1 MITIALIFSAITIA
15 PILAGLLSNRR
26 DKETGPFITNHI
38 LGLTVSLI
46 LVIVIVLISLR
57 FGSLEITW
65 RTAWN
70 AIFNY
75 DTTNQGQIVVRELR
89 IPRTILGLAAGSC
102 LAVAGA
108 LTQGITRNP
117 LGAPGILGVNA
128 GAAFAIVT
136 AIYVADIVSPAG
148 YVWFAFFGAAGASI
162 LVYFIAQFG
171 AGGAT
176 PVKLALAGVVI
187 TALLGGWTTSLL
199 ILDLETLDEAR
210 FWLAGSIAS
219 RGTDEITVLF
229 PIIIIGLLL
238 GISLGKQINILSLGE
253 DIAMS
258 LGQRIAIIRI
268 AAGIVIILL
277 CGSAVAIAGPVAF
290 VGLAIPHMVRSLVGP
305 DYRWILIYSLF
316 LGPCLLLGADVIGRL
331 IVRPTEL
338 QVGIVT
344 AAAGA
349 PFLIYLVR
357 FTKLSDV

>member
-1 MITIALIFSAITIA
+1 MARVPA
-15 PILAGLLSNRR
+15 PAA
-26 DKETGPFITNHI
+26 EAA
-38 LGLTVSLI
+38 
-46 LVIVIVLISLR
+46 VIDPS
-57 FGSLEITW
+57 W
-65 RTAWN
+65 ATAWN
-70 AIFNY
+70 AIFDY
-75 DTTNQGQIVVRELR
+75 DSTDQGQIVVRELR
-89 IPRTILGLAAGSC
+89 WPRTVLGLAAGSC

-136 AIYVADIVSPAG
+136 AIYAADIVTPEG

-162 LVYFIAQFG
+162 LVYLIAQFG
-171 AGGAT
+171 SGGAT
-176 PVKLALAGVVI
+176 PVKLALAGVVV

-199 ILDLETLDEAR
+199 ILDLETLDQAR

-229 PIIIIGLLL
+229 PVIIIGLIIGVAL
-238 GISLGKQINILSLGE
+238 GRQINILSLGE
-253 DIAMS
+253 DIAVS
-258 LGQRIAIIRI
+258 LGQRIGLVRI
-268 AAGIVIILL
+268 GAGIVIILL

-305 DYRWILIYSLF
+305 DYRWILTYCLF

-331 IVRPTEL
+331 IVRPDEL

-344 AAAGA
+344 AAVGA

>member
-89 IPRTILGLAAGSC
+89 LPRTILGLAAGSC

-136 AIYVADIVSPAG
+136 AIYAADIVSLKDTFGSPSLEQPVPA
-148 YVWFAFFGAAGASI
+148 SS
-162 LVYFIAQFG
+162 FIS
-171 AGGAT
+171 
-176 PVKLALAGVVI
+176 
-187 TALLGGWTTSLL
+187 SLNS
-199 ILDLETLDEAR
+199 EVE
-210 FWLAGSIAS
+210 
-219 RGTDEITVLF
+219 
-229 PIIIIGLLL
+229 
-238 GISLGKQINILSLGE
+238 
-253 DIAMS
+253 
-258 LGQRIAIIRI
+258 
-268 AAGIVIILL
+268 
-277 CGSAVAIAGPVAF
+277 
-290 VGLAIPHMVRSLVGP
+290 
-305 DYRWILIYSLF
+305 
-316 LGPCLLLGADVIGRL
+316 
-331 IVRPTEL
+331 EL
-338 QVGIVT
+338 H
-344 AAAGA
+344 
-349 PFLIYLVR
+349 P
-357 FTKLSDV
+357 

>member
-26 DKETGPFITNHI
+26 VKETGPFITNHI

-89 IPRTILGLAAGSC
+89 LPRTILGLAAGSC

-136 AIYVADIVSPAG
+136 AIYAADIVSPEG

-171 AGGAT
+171 GGGAT

-219 RGTDEITVLF
+219 SGTDEIAVLF
-229 PIIIIGLLL
+229 PVIVIALFL

-253 DIAMS
+253 DIAIS
-258 LGQRIAIIRI
+258 LGQRITTIRT

-277 CGSAVAIAGPVAF
+277 CGSAVAIAGPIAF

-305 DYRWILIYSLF
+305 DYRWILLYSLF

-331 IVRPTEL
+331 VVRPTEL

>member
-1 MITIALIFSAITIA
+1 MVTIALIFSAITFI
-15 PILAGLLSNRR
+15 PILAGLVSKRR
-26 DKETGPFITNHI
+26 DEEAGPFISNHL
-38 LGLTVSLI
+38 LGLTSSLG
-46 LVIVIVLISLR
+46 LVIIIALISLR

-65 RTAWN
+65 GTAWN
-70 AIFNY
+70 AIFDY
-75 DTTNQGQIVVRELR
+75 DATNQSQIVVRELR
-89 IPRTILGLAAGSC
+89 LPRTILGLAAGSC

-290 VGLAIPHMVRSLVGP
+290 LGLAIPHMVRSLVGP

>member
-1 MITIALIFSAITIA
+1 MISIALIFSAITIA

-89 IPRTILGLAAGSC
+89 LPRTILGLAAGSC

-136 AIYVADIVSPAG
+136 AIYAADIVSPEG

-171 AGGAT
+171 GGGAT

-210 FWLAGSIAS
+210 FWL
-219 RGTDEITVLF
+219 
-229 PIIIIGLLL
+229 
-238 GISLGKQINILSLGE
+238 GE
-253 DIAMS
+253 
-258 LGQRIAIIRI
+258 
-268 AAGIVIILL
+268 V
-277 CGSAVAIAGPVAF
+277 P
-290 VGLAIPHMVRSLVGP
+290 
-305 DYRWILIYSLF
+305 
-316 LGPCLLLGADVIGRL
+316 
-331 IVRPTEL
+331 
-338 QVGIVT
+338 
-344 AAAGA
+344 
-349 PFLIYLVR
+349 
-357 FTKLSDV
+357 

>member
-1 MITIALIFSAITIA
+1 MVTIALIFSAITFI
-15 PILAGLLSNRR
+15 PILAGLVSKRR
-26 DKETGPFITNHI
+26 DEEAGPFISNHL
-38 LGLTVSLI
+38 LGLTSSLG
-46 LVIVIVLISLR
+46 LVIIIALISLR

-65 RTAWN
+65 GTAWN
-70 AIFNY
+70 AIFDY
-75 DTTNQGQIVVRELR
+75 DATNQSQIVVRELR
-89 IPRTILGLAAGSC
+89 LPRTILGLAAGSC

-136 AIYVADIVSPAG
+136 AIYAADIVSPAG

>member
-1 MITIALIFSAITIA
+1 M
-15 PILAGLLSNRR
+15 
-26 DKETGPFITNHI
+26 
-38 LGLTVSLI
+38 
-46 LVIVIVLISLR
+46 
-57 FGSLEITW
+57 
-65 RTAWN
+65 
-70 AIFNY
+70 
-75 DTTNQGQIVVRELR
+75 
-89 IPRTILGLAAGSC
+89 LGLAAGSC

-136 AIYVADIVSPAG
+136 AIYAADIVTPEG

-162 LVYFIAQFG
+162 LVYLIAQFG
-171 AGGAT
+171 SGGAT
-176 PVKLALAGVVI
+176 PVKLALAGVVV

-199 ILDLETLDEAR
+199 ILDLETLDQAR

-229 PIIIIGLLL
+229 PVIIIGLIIGVAL
-238 GISLGKQINILSLGE
+238 GRQINILSLGE
-253 DIAMS
+253 DIAVS
-258 LGQRIAIIRI
+258 LGQRIGLVRI
-268 AAGIVIILL
+268 GAGIVIILL

-305 DYRWILIYSLF
+305 DYRWILTYCLF

-331 IVRPTEL
+331 IVRPDEL

-344 AAAGA
+344 AAVGA